1 LNRGAAAANVPGVRE
16 ESEVAGEPLVL
27 DSITEQRSAQ
37 AMRIVVCGSHG
48 GIFPGRLAAHR
59 RVAAAIFNDAGIG
72 RGAAGVRGLAVLD
85 EAGVPGAAVDH
96 RSARI
101 GDGADQL
108 ARGRLSI
115 VNRHGLLAG
124 WEAGMPVAEAVYVAV
139 GWPIEPRP
147 APPPLAA
154 ARQLVASE
162 PVTVWALDSASLATP
177 QDAGSVLATGS
188 HGGLLGGRPET
199 ALKGGA
205 LAAIF
210 NDAGIGM
217 DGAGL
222 GRLDPLAARGIPA
235 ATVSAESARI
245 GEGRSTYESGIVSAV
260 NAVARERGAHAGM
273 TARDFVRVAAGEGA
287 RR

>member
-1 LNRGAAAANVPGVRE
+1 VRE
-16 ESEVAGEPLVL
+16 QSEVAGEPLVL
-27 DSITEQRSAQ
+27 DSITESASEQ
-37 AMRIVVCGSHG
+37 ALRIVVCGSHG
-48 GIFPGRLAAHR
+48 GAFPGRLAAHR

-72 RGAAGVRGLAVLD
+72 RDGAGVSGLAVLD
-85 EAGVPGAAVDH
+85 EAGVPAAAVDH
-96 RSARI
+96 RTARI

-108 ARGRLSI
+108 ARGRLSV

-124 WEAGMPVAEAVYVAV
+124 WEAGMPVSEAVYVAV

-147 APPPLAA
+147 APPPVAA
-154 ARQLVASE
+154 ARVLVASE

-177 QDAGSVLATGS
+177 QDASCILATGS

-199 ALKGGA
+199 ALRGEALGA
-205 LAAIF
+205 LF
-210 NDAGIGM
+210 NDAGIGL

-245 GEGRSTYESGIVSAV
+245 GDGRSTYESGVVSAV
-260 NAVARERGAHAGM
+260 NTIARELGAEAGM
-273 TARDFVRVAAGEGA
+273 TARDFARVAAGA
-287 RR
+287 AAWR